1 MSKPS
6 ITVLAVAASLCFA
19 SGILVAQRPAPRP
32 AIATPAAASN
42 AAQIESSRGLINR
55 YCAGCHGDTA
65 PKAGLSLTK
74 FDVAHPEKNAQAA
87 EKIIRKLRAGMM
99 PPPGSPRPDMEA
111 AKALAGYLE
120 KTVDQFAA
128 VRVEPG
134 RRSFQRLTR
143 TEYANSIHD
152 LLAIDVDV
160 EGLLPSDTISSGFD
174 NIADSQQ
181 FSPALMEG
189 YIRAAEKISREALG
203 DPSAEPASA
212 TFKLDRTAS
221 QLRRVDGAPFG
232 TRGGIVI
239 TYNFPADGEYVFKML
254 LHGSPTGA
262 LYGSGG
268 NYAGSDQIE
277 VSIDGERKA
286 LLNIAPSMSE
296 STPEGLT
303 LSTGPITVKSGP
315 QKVAAVFVQRT
326 SLLIDDLITP
336 IEHTLADTNIGI
348 YKNISTLPHLREFEI
363 GGPFKTTGVSDTES
377 RRKVFV
383 CRPSSAAEELPCA
396 TKIITNFA
404 GKAYRRSTTPEDL
417 EGLISFYQQA
427 RSAADFETGIRTAVQ
442 AILASPNF
450 VFRFERAPAGV
461 KPGETYRVGDLELAS
476 RLSYFLW
483 ATGPDDELIRLANQ
497 GRLHDPLVLEKQT
510 RRMLLDARSEAL
522 STKFASLWL
531 RLPDL
536 TRMHPDAL
544 IYPQY
549 DSTVTS
555 SMKRETEMFFDSI
568 VREDRNIL
576 DLLTANYTFLDERA
590 AKHYGFGEIRGTR
603 FRRVE
608 VTDPNRRGLGLLGQ
622 GSVLVLTSV
631 ADRTSPVQRG
641 KWVMEVLL
649 GTPPPPPPPGVP
661 PFTDTKS
668 TDNGKPLTVRE
679 RMEVHRANPSCA
691 SCHRMIDPIGLALEN
706 FDVTGQWR
714 TLDKGVRIDTSTE
727 LFDGTPVSS
736 PGDLRDALLKHS
748 EAIIGNFTE
757 HLMTYALGRRVEYY
771 DMTAIRS
778 ITREAARN
786 NNRFS
791 SFVLGIVKSA
801 AFQMSRAET
810 STVDR

>member
-1 MSKPS
+1 MSLMSIGLFSLVMFAQKPAS
-6 ITVLAVAASLCFA
+6 PQPAASVAA
-19 SGILVAQRPAPRP
+19 V
-32 AIATPAAASN
+32 
-42 AAQIESSRGLINR
+42 ESSRALINK
-55 YCAGCHGDTA
+55 YCAGCHGDSA
-65 PKAGLSLTK
+65 PRAGLSLTK
-74 FDVAHPEKNAQAA
+74 FDVAHPEKNPQAA
-87 EKIIRKLRAGMM
+87 EKIIRKLHAGMM
-99 PPPGSPRPDMEA
+99 PPPGSPRPA
-111 AKALAGYLE
+111 AADVKTLTAHLE
-120 KTVDQFAA
+120 KMVDQFAA
-128 VRVEPG
+128 ARVEPG

-152 LLAIDVDV
+152 LLSIDVDV
-160 EGLLPSDTISSGFD
+160 EGLLPPDTISSGFD

-232 TRGGIVI
+232 TRGGIVV
-239 TYNFPADGEYVFKML
+239 THNFPADGEYVFKML

-268 NYAGSDQIE
+268 NYGGSDQIE
-277 VSIDGERKA
+277 LSVDGERRA
-286 LLNIAPSMSE
+286 LLTIAPSMSE

-303 LSTGPITVKSGP
+303 LSTGPITVKAGP
-315 QKVAAVFVQRT
+315 RKVAAVFVQRT
-326 SLLIDDLITP
+326 SLLVDDLITP
-336 IEHTLADTNIGI
+336 IEHPLADTNIGI

-363 GGPFKTTGVSDTES
+363 GGPFRTTGVSDTES
-377 RRKVFV
+377 RRLVFV
-383 CRPSSAAEELPCA
+383 CRPSNASEELPCA
-396 TKIITNFA
+396 TKIISNFA
-404 GKAYRRSTTPEDL
+404 AKAYRRATTAEDL
-417 EGLISFYQQA
+417 EGLMSFYQQA
-427 RSAADFETGIRTAVQ
+427 RSGADFETGIRTAVQ

-461 KPGETYRVGDLELAS
+461 KPGATYRISDLELAS
-476 RLSYFLW
+476 RLSYFVW
-483 ATGPDDELIRLANQ
+483 ATGPDEELLTVAKQ
-497 GRLHDPLVLEKQT
+497 GRLRDPLVLEKQT
-510 RRMLLDARSEAL
+510 RRMLQDPRSDAL

-536 TRMHPDAL
+536 LRMHPDAL
-544 IYPQY
+544 MYPQY
-549 DSTVTS
+549 DRTVTL
-555 SMKRETEMFFDSI
+555 SMKKETELFFDSI

-576 DLLTANYTFLDERA
+576 DLLTANYTFLDERT
-590 AKHYGFGEIRGTR
+590 AKHYGYANIVGSR

-608 VTDPNRRGLGLLGQ
+608 ITDPNRRGLGLLGQ

-649 GTPPPPPPPGVP
+649 GTPPPPPPANVP
-661 PFTDTKS
+661 PFNDTKA

-679 RMEVHRANPSCA
+679 RMEIHRANPACA

-714 TLDKGVRIDTSTE
+714 TLDKGVSIATATE
-727 LFDGTPVSS
+727 LFDGTAVDS
-736 PGDLRDALLKHS
+736 PAGLRDALLKHS
-748 EAIIGNFTE
+748 EAIVGNFTD

-771 DMTAIRS
+771 DMPAVRAI
-778 ITREAARN
+778 IREAGKN

-810 STVDR
+810 TTVDK